1 MEFMQFT
8 KPPNFCSIFFR
19 GDHPFISRGGGLG
32 QIFSV
37 AGGQRW
43 ICCASSQELP
53 KESHRKMAR
62 GCGKVFSGWWICAPD
77 LRQCRTF
84 CHNCTKYEKYRTISL
99 YIGVLNPSVCY
110 TINAHKQHK
119 HHQKHQIP
127 RPRHSPPEIPGATWA
142 EDGGQLR
149 PATGD
154 RRTATAA
161 RTCAR
166 MRERDGEKNDLY
178 LIV

>member
-1 MEFMQFT
+1 MQFT

-127 RPRHSPPEIPGATWA
+127 VRDTLRRRYPGRPGRKTA
-142 EDGGQLR
+142 DNCDRR
-149 PATGD
+149 PATGE
-154 RRTATAA
+154 RRRRRGRAHACERETEK
-161 RTCAR
+161 RTI
-166 MRERDGEKNDLY
+166 Y
-178 LIV
+178 I